1 MPSLRIV
8 ALSVIILGSL
18 ACSEEQS
25 TTTTVTTGADVCVD
39 DATYFAQTLWPGV
52 LQNKC
57 LGCHNAQGIA
67 RETEF
72 VLQPAA
78 QPGYM
83 ETNQE
88 IVTYLSSLERD
99 GTSFI
104 LLKPTEAVPHGG
116 GLVLSE
122 GSAEYNMLAQFA
134 ERAREPVV
142 CDTEPTVTTD
152 PLAGVTM
159 MSYPRTLRK
168 AMLALGG
175 RLPTADEFDT
185 VDRLGATGVSIAVI
199 GRATERCADPQ
210 VGPLYVLLIVYY
222 TAFYSVIFELVK
234 HQNIELS
241 VHGARNPTAVA
252 IVGSSAVVVLAVF
265 GSLFSH
271 LLQEGQH
278 MAQFFL

>member
-1 MPSLRIV
+1 MPR
-8 ALSVIILGSL
+8 LS
-18 ACSEEQS
+18 QR
-25 TTTTVTTGADVCVD
+25 
-39 DATYFAQTLWPGV
+39 
-52 LQNKC
+52 
-57 LGCHNAQGIA
+57 AQGIA

-88 IVTYLSSLERD
+88 VVTYLSSLERD

-134 ERAREPVV
+134 ESAREPVV

-159 MSYPRTLRK
+159 MSYPRTLQR
-168 AMLALGG
+168 
-175 RLPTADEFDT
+175 RCWRSADACRPLT
-185 VDRLGATGVSIAVI
+185 SSTPWTGSAR
-199 GRATERCADPQ
+199 RA
-210 VGPLYVLLIVYY
+210 
-222 TAFYSVIFELVK
+222 
-234 HQNIELS
+234 
-241 VHGARNPTAVA
+241 
-252 IVGSSAVVVLAVF
+252 SS
-265 GSLFSH
+265 SC
-271 LLQEGQH
+271 
-278 MAQFFL
+278 